1 MTPGL
6 VNFVPAAASSSTCLK
21 ILATWEP
28 LLSPYVYMHRLSEI
42 IYMVSYQLPLC
53 ACQSKVKQICNYR
66 THDRPGLFRVLIS
79 PGAPRRVQLP
89 TSDLR
94 QGSGN
99 AATSMTFPKWQVQ
112 IHKMRFRGR
121 WSTAAADI
129 RATTSRLSCAT
140 SCREIGSN
148 ILHVAHLEFSI
159 SEDNR

>member
-1 MTPGL
+1 MKLGEKVAFCLPTAGRREQLFHLIFTQPG
-6 VNFVPAAASSSTCLK
+6 AH
-21 ILATWEP
+21 
-28 LLSPYVYMHRLSEI
+28 LLEI
-42 IYMVSYQLPLC
+42 PC
-53 ACQSKVKQICNYR
+53 ICR

-112 IHKMRFRGR
+112 IHKMRFRER
-121 WSTAAADI
+121 WSTAADDI